1 MTIPI
6 ARTPQTASPGVLDG
20 DGILIS
26 ALRVGTD
33 SLPYQDDLV
42 CFSNNSDNID
52 VAAPGSVIWSAM
64 PDPDKDK
71 DGDVDGVD
79 LAALINDYLPEATED
94 FAEQFGRCFYPEP

>member
-6 ARTPQTASPGVLDG
+6 ARTPQTAFPGVLDG
-20 DGILIS
+20 EWYPYICAES
-26 ALRVGTD
+26 CTD
-33 SLPYQDDLV
+33 SLPYQDDLA

-94 FAEQFGRCFYPEP
+94 FTEQFGSCFYPEP